1 MANSHDSRHEQ
12 TRHTR
17 RSYLRLGCTTAV
29 AVAAGGTLPAAAT
42 SSVVDLGE
50 YGLTDGDEIDEY
62 LETHLADN
70 TEVRIPAGE
79 YDWNGEGFTG
89 ATENAAVIGD
99 GEVVLHNTAGEYYQ
113 LISAE
118 SGTVELKNF
127 TVRGEATGEG
137 ARFRLEAADEATIAV
152 ENVNFPDGSEAGA
165 KAKAFY
171 VPGEHAGVVEIHDCY
186 IARFDD
192 NGIYANSPG
201 DDDGA
206 GGQVR
211 VTHCVA
217 HNNNISG
224 IRIGSDNSSVEH
236 CLVINDE
243 SAPESRNGTLNQR
256 GIRVRSDGA
265 DITISDC
272 TIVQTVDGVGAPIQL
287 HRGAAGGSGTLSNV
301 RIHNET
307 ESTAIEDQDG
317 QTAADWQAT
326 GVTISGDDR
335 DRPSHFDAEDT
346 TTKPQIE
353 NPQRKKGGWI

>member
-1 MANSHDSRHEQ
+1 MANSHNHDSDGMRQ
-12 TRHTR
+12 TR
-17 RSYLRLGCTTAV
+17 RSYLRLGAGLAV
-29 AVAAGGTLPAAAT
+29 TVGTVGSLPAAAT
-42 SSVVDLGE
+42 PAVVDLGE
-50 YGLTDGDEIDEY
+50 QGLTDGDEIDDY
-62 LETHLADN
+62 LETHVADD

-89 ATENAAVIGD
+89 GSENAAIVGN
-99 GEVVLHNTAGEYYQ
+99 GEVVLNNTAGEYYQ
-113 LISAE
+113 IISAE
-118 SGTVELKNF
+118 SGTVALRNF
-127 TVRGEATGEG
+127 TVRGAATGEG
-137 ARFRLEAADEATIAV
+137 SRFRLEAADEATVEV

-171 VPGEHAGVVEIHDCY
+171 VPGEHAGLVEIHDCY
-186 IARFDD
+186 IAGFDD

-206 GGQVR
+206 GGQVL

-243 SAPESRNGTLNQR
+243 PAPESRNGTLNQR
-256 GIRVRSDGA
+256 GVRIRSGGE
-265 DITISDC
+265 DISISDC
-272 TIVQTVDGVGAPIQL
+272 TIVHTVDGVGAPIQL
-287 HRGAAGGSGTLSNV
+287 HRGAEGGSGILSNV

-317 QTAADWQAT
+317 ETAADWEAT
-326 GVTISGDDR
+326 DVTISGDDR
-335 DRPSHFDAEDT
+335 DRPSHFDAEEST
-346 TTKPQIE
+346 TEPSIE
-353 NPQRKKGGWI
+353 NPQRTPGGWI